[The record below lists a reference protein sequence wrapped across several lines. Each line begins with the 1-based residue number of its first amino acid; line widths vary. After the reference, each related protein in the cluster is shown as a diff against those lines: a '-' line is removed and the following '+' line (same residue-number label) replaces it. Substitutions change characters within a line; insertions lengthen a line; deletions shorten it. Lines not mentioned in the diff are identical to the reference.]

1 MTVKRQKSMATL
13 AKQTHIAVLTAE
25 QERTGSKFRKDDVRR
40 LKMEFDEFDRDGSG
54 LIDARELS
62 MALSRERKETVR
74 CNNLNHGSV
83 ADATTPTSRTPTT
96 PGQSLLSAELFR
108 AVGAKPKHRGDAAV
122 DLSGSIFAAFDAN
135 QDGQIS
141 FREVLRVVHPKA
153 TARELEEM
161 VGWTTPQGLAPATRI
176 W

>member
-1 MTVKRQKSMATL
+1 MEPPSSEAPRRNTRAMTAERQKSMATL

-25 QERTGSKFRKDDVRR
+25 QERTGSKFRKDNVRR

-62 MALSRERKETVR
+62 MALSRERKETPRGRHDADEPHPNNPGPVR
-74 CNNLNHGSV
+74 
-83 ADATTPTSRTPTT
+83 
-96 PGQSLLSAELFR
+96 SLLSAELFR
-108 AVGAKPKHRGDAAV
+108 AVGAKPKHRENAA

-141 FREVLRVVHPKA
+141 FRE
-153 TARELEEM
+153 
-161 VGWTTPQGLAPATRI
+161 
-176 W
+176 